1 MGPRLLEET
10 VWFVRY
16 GRVSTD
22 SLLMHDERE
31 WGRMTDE
38 PDKVDLETP
47 DLAAENRAALSE
59 LFPGLLDD
67 GVLDAAK
74 LSELLDTPVAQVA
87 DGRERYGLQWAGR
100 QEAQT
105 ALLAPSRAALAPR
118 VDTPPGFDSAKN
130 VFIEGDSLEVLKLL
144 QKAYNDAIKFI
155 YIDPPY
161 NTGNDFVY
169 ADDFNDGLKA
179 YLEYTGQTDESG
191 NRTSAKSDATGR
203 RHSKWLSMMY
213 PRLVLARNL
222 LTEDGVLAISIDEN
236 EVHQLKLLLDDH
248 VFGPENHVNTF
259 IWVSNLK
266 GRQISDG
273 GAVGTHEYILLY
285 ARNIERLQQFRGSQ
299 SELSKLMPSVYKGSG
314 YKERA
319 DDRGPYV
326 TKNELY
332 NTNGKFN
339 ERTAPT
345 MVFRIHYNPTTGEV
359 EVSDVDDPTVFPGFV
374 TAMPHTNRR
383 PGVNWHAWRWSRKKV
398 LEEHQD
404 LEFVVKDGKLRIWT
418 KIRDVDGTALK
429 DLVIGPSTTT
439 GQSDLEALGLARMFD
454 TPKPVSLLRVLVSA
468 TTSSGDTVLD
478 FFAGSGSTGHAVA
491 LQNSLD
497 GADRRW
503 LMINLPEPV
512 NPESEAATAGFEK
525 VSDITLRRLT
535 TVLETVHRASDA
547 GLRALTLMPSNFRQ
561 QDSDQSELDLSPTT
575 LLSTRW
581 DAVALEVLL
590 AEGVSLD
597 EKWER
602 HEAAGGEIVEADGV
616 AVVLS
621 DKVDNALVE
630 AALNLAPRV
639 VVFMED
645 GFAGADAVKANAFTN
660 AKNAG
665 ITMKTV

>member
-1 MGPRLLEET
+1 MP
-10 VWFVRY
+10 
-16 GRVSTD
+16 
-22 SLLMHDERE
+22 
-31 WGRMTDE
+31 DE
-38 PDKVDLETP
+38 PDKVAIDTP
-47 DLAAENRAALSE
+47 DLAAENRAALSA
-59 LFPGLLDD
+59 LFPGVLAD
-67 GVLDAAK
+67 GVLDAEK
-74 LSELLDTPVAQVA
+74 LGEMLDTPVAQA
-87 DGRERYGLQWAGR
+87 PDQRERYGLQWAGR

-105 ALLAPSRAALAPR
+105 SLLSPSRAALAALE
-118 VDTPPGFDSAKN
+118 DTPRNFDTAKN
-130 VFIEGDSLEVLKLL
+130 VFVEGDSLEVLKLL

-169 ADDFNDGLKA
+169 VDDFTDGLKA
-179 YLEYTGQTDESG
+179 YLEYTGQIDESG
-191 NRTSAKSDATGR
+191 NRSSAKSDATGR
-203 RHSKWLSMMY
+203 RHSRWLSMMY

-222 LTEDGVLAISIDEN
+222 LTDDGILAVSIDEN

-285 ARNIERLQQFRGSQ
+285 ARNIDRVQQFRGSQ

-314 YKERA
+314 YTEKQDSE
-319 DDRGPYV
+319 GPYV

-345 MVFRIHYNPTTGEV
+345 MVFRIHYNPETEEV
-359 EVSDVDDPTVFPGFV
+359 KVSDIDDPTVFPGFV
-374 TAMPHTNRR
+374 TAMPHANRR
-383 PGVNWHAWRWSRKKV
+383 PGVNWHAWRWSRKRV
-398 LEEHQD
+398 VQEHRD
-404 LEFVVKDGKLRIWT
+404 LEFVVKDGNLRIWT
-418 KIRDVDGTALK
+418 KIRDIDGIALK

-454 TPKPVSLLRVLVSA
+454 TPKPVSLLRVFIAA

-478 FFAGSGSTGHAVA
+478 FFAGSGSTAHAVA

-503 LMINLPEPV
+503 VMINLPEPV
-512 NPESEAATAGFEK
+512 NPDSEAATAGFEK

-535 TVLETVHRASDA
+535 TVLDTVDQASDA
-547 GLRALTLMPSNFRQ
+547 GLRALTLVPSNFRQ
-561 QDSDQSELDLSPTT
+561 QDKSKLDLSPTT

-597 EKWER
+597 ETWER
-602 HEAAGGEIVEADGV
+602 HKVSEAEILVADGV

-621 DKVDNALVE
+621 DQVDNVLVE
-630 AALNLAPRV
+630 AAIDLAPRV

>member
-1 MGPRLLEET
+1 M
-10 VWFVRY
+10 VRHCPVPFATT
-16 GRVSTD
+16 RV
-22 SLLMHDERE
+22 
-31 WGRMTDE
+31 GAMTNE
-38 PDKVDLETP
+38 PASVDLEST
-47 DLAAENRAALSE
+47 DIAAENRAALKA
-59 LFPGLLDD
+59 LFPGVLND

-74 LSELLDTPVAQVA
+74 LGELLDTPVSQVA
-87 DGRERYGLQWAGR
+87 EGRERYGLQWAGKL
-100 QEAQT
+100 EAQT
-105 ALLAPSRAALAPR
+105 ALLASSRGALAPR
-118 VDTPPGFDSAKN
+118 SDKPIGFDSAKN
-130 VFIEGDSLEVLKLL
+130 VFVEGDSLEVLKLL

-169 ADDFNDGLKA
+169 TDDFTDGLKA
-179 YLEYTGQTDESG
+179 YLAYTGQTDESG
-191 NRTSAKSDATGR
+191 NRTSAKSDVSGR
-203 RHSKWLSMMY
+203 RHSKWLNMMY

-222 LTEDGVLAISIDEN
+222 LTDDGILAVSIDGN
-236 EVHQLKLLLDDH
+236 EVHQLKLLLDEH

-285 ARNIERLQQFRGSQ
+285 ARNIERVQQFRGSL
-299 SELSKLMPSVYKGSG
+299 SELAKLMPAVYKGTG
-314 YKERA
+314 YAEKR
-319 DDRGPYV
+319 DDVGPYV

-345 MVFRIHYNPTTGEV
+345 MVFRIHYNPDTGDV
-359 EVSDVDDPTVFPGFV
+359 KVSDLDDTSEFEGFV
-374 TAMPHTNRR
+374 TAMPHPNRR
-383 PGVNWHAWRWSRKKV
+383 PGVEWHAWRWSRKKI
-398 LEEHQD
+398 LEESQD

-418 KIRDVDGTALK
+418 KIRDIDGVALK

-439 GQSDLEALGLARMFD
+439 GQADLEALGMARVFD
-454 TPKPVSLLRVLVSA
+454 TPKPVSLLRVLVRA
-468 TTSSGDTVLD
+468 TTSSGDTILD
-478 FFAGSGSTGHAVA
+478 FFAGSGSTAHAVA

-503 LMINLPEPV
+503 IMVNLPEPV
-512 NPESEAATAGFEK
+512 NPDSEAAAAGFET
-525 VSDITLRRLT
+525 VSDITLQRLT
-535 TVLETVHRASDA
+535 RVLETVDRAADS
-547 GLRALTLMPSNFRQ
+547 GLRALKLAPSNFRQ
-561 QDSDQSELDLSPTT
+561 QESNNSELDLFPST
-575 LLSTRW
+575 LLTSQW

-602 HEAAGGEIVEADGV
+602 HDLAGAEVIVADGI
-616 AVVLS
+616 AVVLT
-621 DKVDNALVE
+621 DKVDHALVE
-630 AALNLAPRV
+630 ATLALQPRI

-645 GFAGADAVKANAFTN
+645 GFAGADSVKANALTD
-660 AKNAG
+660 ARNAG

>member
-1 MGPRLLEET
+1 MP
-10 VWFVRY
+10 
-16 GRVSTD
+16 
-22 SLLMHDERE
+22 
-31 WGRMTDE
+31 DE
-38 PDKVDLETP
+38 PDKVAIDTP
-47 DLAAENRAALSE
+47 DLAAENRAALSA
-59 LFPGLLDD
+59 LFPGVLAD
-67 GVLDAAK
+67 GVLDAEK
-74 LSELLDTPVAQVA
+74 LGEMLDTPVAQA
-87 DGRERYGLQWAGR
+87 RDQRERYGLQWAGR

-105 ALLAPSRAALAPR
+105 SLLSPSRAALAALE
-118 VDTPPGFDSAKN
+118 DTPRNFDTAKN
-130 VFIEGDSLEVLKLL
+130 VFVEGDSLEVLKLL

-169 ADDFNDGLKA
+169 VDDFTDGLKA
-179 YLEYTGQTDESG
+179 YLEYTGQIDESG
-191 NRTSAKSDATGR
+191 NRSSAKSDATGR
-203 RHSKWLSMMY
+203 RHSRWLSMMY

-222 LTEDGVLAISIDEN
+222 LTDDGILAVSIDEN

-285 ARNIERLQQFRGSQ
+285 ARNIDRVQQFRGSQ

-314 YKERA
+314 YTEKQDSE
-319 DDRGPYV
+319 GPYV

-345 MVFRIHYNPTTGEV
+345 MVFRIHYNPETEEV
-359 EVSDVDDPTVFPGFV
+359 KVSDIDDPTVFPGFV
-374 TAMPHTNRR
+374 TAMPHANRR
-383 PGVNWHAWRWSRKKV
+383 PGVNWHAWRWSRKRV
-398 LEEHQD
+398 VQEHRD
-404 LEFVVKDGKLRIWT
+404 LEFVVKDGNLRIWT
-418 KIRDVDGTALK
+418 KIRDIDGIALK

-454 TPKPVSLLRVLVSA
+454 TPKPVSLLRVFIAA

-478 FFAGSGSTGHAVA
+478 FFAGSGSTAHAVA

-503 LMINLPEPV
+503 VMINLPEPV
-512 NPESEAATAGFEK
+512 NPDSEAATAGFEK

-535 TVLETVHRASDA
+535 TVLDTVDQASDA
-547 GLRALTLMPSNFRQ
+547 GLRALTLVPSNFRQ
-561 QDSDQSELDLSPTT
+561 QDKSKLDLSPTT

-597 EKWER
+597 ETWER
-602 HEAAGGEIVEADGV
+602 HKVSEAEILVADGV

-621 DKVDNALVE
+621 DQVDNVLVE
-630 AALNLAPRV
+630 AAIDLAPRV